1 MKILSGLKKHKSKI
15 ALILGEKKITYLK
28 LDKLSESLSQSLK
41 KNILTFLICENDIES
56 IIFYLSNLKHQSTIL
71 LLEKNITK
79 VNLKGLVNKYQPQYI
94 FHKKNKDYEL
104 DNFYLKRKFMNYNL
118 FINKENT
125 KRNID
130 KNLRILISTSGTTGS
145 PKYVKITKQN
155 LESNIISIQDYLK
168 LKNNDCTIT
177 TLPMNYVYGLSIIN
191 SHLYVGTKIVL
202 NEFSIFDKKF
212 WKSLSTNKVTNLNGV
227 PYLYEIL
234 DKINFLKR
242 DLSSIKFFTQAGS
255 RIDKKIQKKLF
266 NFAKLIKK
274 NFFYALLLKQQLV

>member
-130 KNLRILISTSGTTGS
+130 KNLRILISTSGTT
-145 PKYVKITKQN
+145 VQN
-155 LESNIISIQDYLK
+155 
-168 LKNNDCTIT
+168 
-177 TLPMNYVYGLSIIN
+177 M
-191 SHLYVGTKIVL
+191 
-202 NEFSIFDKKF
+202 
-212 WKSLSTNKVTNLNGV
+212 
-227 PYLYEIL
+227 
-234 DKINFLKR
+234 
-242 DLSSIKFFTQAGS
+242 
-255 RIDKKIQKKLF
+255 
-266 NFAKLIKK
+266 
-274 NFFYALLLKQQLV
+274 